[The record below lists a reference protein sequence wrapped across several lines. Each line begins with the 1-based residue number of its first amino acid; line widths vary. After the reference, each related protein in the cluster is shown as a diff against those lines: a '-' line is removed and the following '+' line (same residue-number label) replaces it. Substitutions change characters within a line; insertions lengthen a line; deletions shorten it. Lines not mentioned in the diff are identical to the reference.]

1 MGLSFQTPPKREQN
15 TGRVEKNKASRLF
28 DVNTPG
34 KLKFWTQPQQEDDFP
49 FEMGDF

>member
-1 MGLSFQTPPKREQN
+1 VKKKISEKKTNGPSTMGLSFQTPPKREQN

-34 KLKFWTQPQQEDDFP
+34 KLKF
-49 FEMGDF
+49 